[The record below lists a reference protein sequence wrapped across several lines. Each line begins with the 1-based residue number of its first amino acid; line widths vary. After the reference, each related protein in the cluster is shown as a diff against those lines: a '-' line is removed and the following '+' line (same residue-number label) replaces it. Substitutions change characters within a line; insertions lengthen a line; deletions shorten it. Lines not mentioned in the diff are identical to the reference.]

1 MFEKVKAIVVETINC
16 NPDDVKLES
25 LLQEDL
31 EMDSLDAVQLNMSI
45 EEELG
50 IAIPDE
56 VLTELKSIKDIVE
69 YLENNG
75 Q

>member
-56 VLTELKSIKDIVE
+56 VLTDLKSIKDIVE